1 MIGPAVRFEL
11 PACQHWPN
19 NKGDGMGQQRY
30 SDKVVVIT
38 GAASGLGAAMAERFA
53 GEGAKLALL
62 DIDGAGAEVVAA
74 RFRANQVE
82 AIALCVDVAD
92 KASVQAAAALVEA
105 AYGCCHVLCANV
117 GVQQFGAIDT
127 LGDQDWQWV
136 MSVNFHGVIHTVNAF
151 LPLLRA
157 ADGSRHVVLTAS
169 ASFFQNGLRM
179 AAYVASKYAVVGY
192 GEVLRRE
199 LAADGINVALL
210 FPAGMA
216 TRHLESSIAARPA
229 ELGASRLDM
238 GDIQA
243 MMADSGITPTDHVAT
258 ADHAVRNL
266 LEELDAG
273 HAYIITHG
281 NYRHQ
286 VEAQQARVLAAF
298 DAMAAHP

>member
-1 MIGPAVRFEL
+1 
-11 PACQHWPN
+11 
-19 NKGDGMGQQRY
+19 MGQRRY

-53 GEGAKLALL
+53 SEGAKLALL
-62 DIDGAGAEVVAA
+62 DIDGEGAEAA
-74 RFRANQVE
+74 AAALRERG
-82 AIALCVDVAD
+82 IAAFGASVDVAD
-92 KASVQAAAALVEA
+92 KSSVEAAAARVKA

-127 LGDQDWQWV
+127 LTDQDWQWV

-157 ADGSRHVVLTAS
+157 DEGPRHVVLTAS
-169 ASFFQNGLRM
+169 ASFFQNGVRM
-179 AAYVASKYAVVGY
+179 GAYVASKYAVVGY

-199 LAADGINVALL
+199 LAAEGINVAML

-229 ELGASRLDM
+229 ELGVSRLDM
-238 GDIQA
+238 ADVQA
-243 MMADSGITPTDHVAT
+243 MMADSGIEPTDHVAT
-258 ADHAVRNL
+258 AEYAVRNL
-266 LEELDAG
+266 LDELDAG
-273 HAYIITHG
+273 HPYIVTHG

-286 VEAQQARVLAAF
+286 VEAQHAQVLAAF
-298 DAMAAHP
+298 DAMAGRP

>member
-1 MIGPAVRFEL
+1 
-11 PACQHWPN
+11 
-19 NKGDGMGQQRY
+19 MGRRRY

-62 DIDGAGAEVVAA
+62 DIDGAGAEATAA
-74 RFRANQVE
+74 RFRAQKIE
-82 AIALCVDVAD
+82 AVAARVDVAD
-92 KASVQAAAALVEA
+92 KVSVEAAAAKVKS

-117 GVQQFGAIDT
+117 GVQQFGAIEA
-127 LGDQDWQWV
+127 LSDQDWQWV

-157 ADGSRHVVLTAS
+157 DRGRRHVVLAAS

-199 LAADGINVALL
+199 LAAEGINVALL

-238 GDIQA
+238 ADVQA
-243 MMADSGITPTDHVAT
+243 MMADSGIEPTDHVAT
-258 ADHAVRNL
+258 AEYAVRNL
-266 LEELDAG
+266 LDELDAG
-273 HAYIITHG
+273 HPYIITHG

-286 VEAQQARVLAAF
+286 VEAQHAQVMAAF

>member
-1 MIGPAVRFEL
+1 
-11 PACQHWPN
+11 
-19 NKGDGMGQQRY
+19 MGQGRY
-30 SDKVVVIT
+30 SDMVVVIT

-62 DIDGAGAEVVAA
+62 DIDGAGAEAVATA
-74 RFRANQVE
+74 FRGRGIA
-82 AIALCVDVAD
+82 AIGVRVDVAD
-92 KASVQAAAALVEA
+92 MASVEAAAALVKV
-105 AYGCCHVLCANV
+105 AYSCCHVLCANV

-127 LGDQDWQWV
+127 LTDQDWQWV

-151 LPLLRA
+151 LPLLRVA
-157 ADGSRHVVLTAS
+157 SGPRHILLTAS

-243 MMADSGITPTDHVAT
+243 MMADSGIAATDHVAT
-258 ADHAVRNL
+258 AGHAVRNL
-266 LEELDAG
+266 LDELDAG
-273 HAYIITHG
+273 HPYIITHG
-281 NYRHQ
+281 KYRHQ
-286 VEAQQARVLAAF
+286 VEARHAQMLAAF
-298 DAMAAHP
+298 NAMAAQP